1 MVVCIKRNGWSS
13 KRHEQKVMQRLHEQ
27 KVLWVLVPAVNNR
40 DPISYRGELAL
51 DKSKIMPTPK
61 HSNKTGAP
69 NEEML
74 VKFLK
79 YHFLL
84 S

>member
-1 MVVCIKRNGWSS
+1 
-13 KRHEQKVMQRLHEQ
+13 MQRLHEQ
-27 KVLWVLVPAVNNR
+27 KVLWVLVPAVCAVNNR

-51 DKSKIMPTPK
+51 DKSEIMPTPK

-69 NEEML
+69 NEEMY
-74 VKFLK
+74 LK

-84 S
+84 T